1 LYKGAAKQ
9 MRILIVEDELTLQ
22 QQLADELRAQDYVV
36 DVASDGEEGLY
47 YALEY
52 PIDLAIIDLGLPKMD
67 GVEVIKKIRQ
77 AGHAYPVLILTARSR
92 WQEKVEG
99 LESGADDY
107 LTKPFHPQ
115 ELSARLKV
123 LLRRSVG
130 LADNVLVC
138 GAVKI
143 DTSSKQVFLNEQPL
157 TITAY
162 EYRLLSY
169 LMMHTGK
176 VLSKRELVDHIY
188 EEDDERDSN
197 TIEVFIRR
205 LRKKLDPDDQLKPIE
220 TQRGRGYRFRLP
232 RS

>member
-1 LYKGAAKQ
+1 
-9 MRILIVEDELTLQ
+9 MRLLIVEDELSLQ
-22 QQLADELRAQDYVV
+22 AQLADELRAQDYVV

-47 YALEY
+47 FGQEY
-52 PIDLAIIDLGLPKMD
+52 PIDLAIVDLGLPKLD
-67 GVEVIKKIRQ
+67 GVELIKQLRS
-77 AGHAYPVLILTARSR
+77 AGHAYPILILTARNR

-99 LESGADDY
+99 LEAGADDY

-115 ELSARLKV
+115 ELSARIKV
-123 LLRRSVG
+123 LLRRAVG
-130 LADNVLVC
+130 MADSTLTC
-138 GAVKI
+138 GPIKI
-143 DTSSKQVFLNEQPL
+143 DTSSNQVFLHDAPI

-188 EEDDERDSN
+188 EEDDDRDSN

-205 LRKKLDPDDQLKPIE
+205 LRKKLDPENTLKPIE

-232 RS
+232 RD

>member
-1 LYKGAAKQ
+1 
-9 MRILIVEDELTLQ
+9 MRLLIVEDELTLQ
-22 QQLADELRAQDYVV
+22 QQLADTLREQDYVV
-36 DVASDGEEGLY
+36 DVAGDGEEGLY
-47 YALEY
+47 YGQEY
-52 PIDLAIIDLGLPKMD
+52 PIDLAIIDLGLPKVD
-67 GVEVIKKIRQ
+67 GVDVIKRLREV
-77 AGHAYPVLILTARSR
+77 GFNYPILVLTARNR

-99 LESGADDY
+99 LEAGADDY
-107 LTKPFHPQ
+107 LTKPFQPE
-115 ELSARLKV
+115 ELLARIKV

-130 LADNVLVC
+130 LADNSLVC
-138 GAVKI
+138 GPIKI
-143 DTSSKQVFLNEQPL
+143 DTSSKQVFLSDQPL

-205 LRKKLDPDDQLKPIE
+205 LRKKLDAEGELNPIE
-220 TQRGRGYRFRLP
+220 TQRGRGYRFRIP
-232 RS
+232 RD

>member
-1 LYKGAAKQ
+1 
-9 MRILIVEDELTLQ
+9 MRILIVEDELSLQ

-36 DVASDGEEGLY
+36 DVAADGEEGLY
-47 YALEY
+47 FGQEY
-52 PIDLAIIDLGLPKMD
+52 PIDLAIIDLGLPKLE
-67 GVEVIKKIRQ
+67 GVEVIKRLRE
-77 AGHAYPVLILTARSR
+77 ANHSYPILILTARNR

-99 LESGADDY
+99 LEAGADDY
-107 LTKPFHPQ
+107 MTKPFHPQ
-115 ELSARLKV
+115 ELSARIKV

-130 LADNVLVC
+130 LADSSLVC
-138 GAVKI
+138 GPIKI
-143 DTSSKQVFLNEQPL
+143 DTSSKQVFLHDESV

-188 EEDDERDSN
+188 EEDDDRDSN

-205 LRKKLDPDDQLKPIE
+205 LRKKLDPDESLKPIE

>member
-1 LYKGAAKQ
+1 
-9 MRILIVEDELTLQ
+9 MRLLIVEDELSLQ
-22 QQLADELRAQDYVV
+22 QQLADALRAEDYVI

-47 YALEY
+47 YGQEY
-52 PIDLAIIDLGLPKMD
+52 PVDLAIIDLGLPKLD
-67 GVEVIKKIRQ
+67 GVEGIKRLR
-77 AGHAYPVLILTARSR
+77 AEGHGYPILILTARSR

-99 LESGADDY
+99 LEAGADDY

-115 ELSARLKV
+115 ELLARIKV

-130 LADNVLVC
+130 LADSRLSC
-138 GAVKI
+138 GPISI
-143 DTSSKQVFLNEQPL
+143 DTSSNQVFLNDAPI

-169 LMMHTGK
+169 LMLHTGK

-188 EEDDERDSN
+188 EEDDDRDSN

-205 LRKKLDPDDQLKPIE
+205 LRKKLDPENTLKPIE
-220 TQRGRGYRFRLP
+220 TQRGRGYRFRIP
-232 RS
+232 RD

>member
-1 LYKGAAKQ
+1 
-9 MRILIVEDELTLQ
+9 MRILIIEDELSLQ
-22 QQLADELRAQDYVV
+22 QQLATTLREQDYVV

-47 YALEY
+47 FAQEY
-52 PIDLAIIDLGLPKMD
+52 PIDLAIVDLGLPKLG
-67 GVEVIKKIRQ
+67 GVEVIKRLRA
-77 AGHAYPVLILTARSR
+77 AGKGYPVLILTARSR

-107 LTKPFHPQ
+107 LTKPFHP
-115 ELSARLKV
+115 EEMLARIKV

-130 LADNVLVC
+130 LADNSLVC
-138 GAVKI
+138 GPIKI
-143 DTSSKQVFLNEQPL
+143 DTSSKQLFIDDQPA

-176 VLSKRELVDHIY
+176 VISKRELVDHIY
-188 EEDDERDSN
+188 EEDDDRDSN

-205 LRKKLDPDDQLKPIE
+205 LRQKLDPENILKPIE
-220 TQRGRGYRFRLP
+220 TQRGRGYRFSIP
-232 RS
+232 RDNST

>member
-1 LYKGAAKQ
+1 
-9 MRILIVEDELTLQ
+9 MRILIIEDELTLQ
-22 QQLADELRAQDYVV
+22 AQLAETLRAQDYVV

-47 YALEY
+47 FAKEY
-52 PIDLAIIDLGLPKMD
+52 PIDLAIVDLGLPKID
-67 GVEVIKKIRQ
+67 GVEVIKQLRA
-77 AGHAYPVLILTARSR
+77 AGKAYPVLILTARNR

-107 LTKPFHPQ
+107 LTKPFHP
-115 ELSARLKV
+115 EEMLARIKV

-130 LADNVLVC
+130 LADNSLFC
-138 GAVKI
+138 GPVRL
-143 DTSSKQVFLNEQPL
+143 DTSAKQLFVNDEPT

-176 VLSKRELVDHIY
+176 VISKRELVDHIY
-188 EEDDERDSN
+188 EEDDDRDSN

-205 LRKKLDPDDQLKPIE
+205 LRKKLDPDGELNPIE
-220 TQRGRGYRFRLP
+220 TQRGRGYRFRLA
-232 RS
+232 RND

>member
-1 LYKGAAKQ
+1 
-9 MRILIVEDELTLQ
+9 MRILIVEDELSLQ
-22 QQLADELRAQDYVV
+22 QQLADSLRAEDYVV
-36 DVASDGEEGLY
+36 DVAADGEEGLY
-47 YALEY
+47 FGQEY
-52 PIDLAIIDLGLPKMD
+52 PIDLAIVDLGLPKMD
-67 GVEVIKKIRQ
+67 GVSMIKQLR
-77 AGHAYPVLILTARSR
+77 ASDHAYPILILTARNR

-99 LESGADDY
+99 LEAGADDY

-115 ELSARLKV
+115 ELLARIKV

-130 LADNVLVC
+130 LADSTLKC
-138 GAVKI
+138 GSVVI
-143 DTSSKQVFLNEQPL
+143 DTSSKQVSVNDEEV

-188 EEDDERDSN
+188 EEDDDRDSN

-205 LRKKLDPDDQLKPIE
+205 LRKKLDPDNSLKPIE
-220 TQRGRGYRFRLP
+220 TQRGRGYRFRIP
-232 RS
+232 RD

>member
-1 LYKGAAKQ
+1 
-9 MRILIVEDELTLQ
+9 MRLLIVEDELTLQ
-22 QQLADELRAQDYVV
+22 QQLADALREQDYVV

-47 YALEY
+47 FGQEY
-52 PIDLAIIDLGLPKMD
+52 PIDLAIIDLGLPKID
-67 GVEVIKKIRQ
+67 GVDVIKKLRET
-77 AGHAYPVLILTARSR
+77 GYNYPILILTARSR

-99 LESGADDY
+99 LEAGADDY
-107 LTKPFHPQ
+107 LTKPFQPE
-115 ELSARLKV
+115 ELLARIKV

-130 LADNVLVC
+130 LADNSLSC
-138 GAVKI
+138 GPIKI
-143 DTSSKQVFLNEQPL
+143 DTSSKQVFLEDESL

-205 LRKKLDPDDQLKPIE
+205 LRKKLDPDGNLNPIE
-220 TQRGRGYRFRLP
+220 TQRGRGYRFRIP
-232 RS
+232 RN

>member
-1 LYKGAAKQ
+1 
-9 MRILIVEDELTLQ
+9 MRLLIVEDELSLQ
-22 QQLADELRAQDYVV
+22 QQLADSLREQDYVV

-47 YALEY
+47 FGQEY
-52 PIDLAIIDLGLPKMD
+52 PVDLAIVDLGLPKLD
-67 GVEVIKKIRQ
+67 GVELIKRLRDAKKT
-77 AGHAYPVLILTARSR
+77 YPILILTARNR

-99 LESGADDY
+99 LEAGADDY
-107 LTKPFHPQ
+107 LTKPFHPE
-115 ELSARLKV
+115 ELAARIKV

-130 LADNVLVC
+130 LADNSLEC
-138 GAVKI
+138 GPVKI
-143 DTSSKQVFLNEQPL
+143 DTSSKEVLLNDEPL

-188 EEDDERDSN
+188 EEDDDRDSN

-205 LRKKLDPDDQLKPIE
+205 LRTKLDPDNSLKPIE
-220 TQRGRGYRFRLP
+220 TQRGRGYRFRIP
-232 RS
+232 RTTDL

>member
-1 LYKGAAKQ
+1 
-9 MRILIVEDELTLQ
+9 MRLLVVEDEISLQ
-22 QQLADELRAQDYVV
+22 QQLADSLREQDYVV

-47 YALEY
+47 FGQEY
-52 PIDLAIIDLGLPKMD
+52 PIDLAIVDLGLPKLD
-67 GVEVIKKIRQ
+67 GVDLIKRLRENNKN
-77 AGHAYPVLILTARSR
+77 YPILILTARNR

-99 LESGADDY
+99 LEAGADDY
-107 LTKPFHPQ
+107 LTKPFHPE
-115 ELSARLKV
+115 ELAARIKV

-130 LADNVLVC
+130 LADNSLEC
-138 GAVKI
+138 GPIKI
-143 DTSSKQVFLNEQPL
+143 DTSSKQVLLNDEPL

-188 EEDDERDSN
+188 EEDDDRDSN

-205 LRKKLDPDDQLKPIE
+205 LRKKLDPENSLKPIE
-220 TQRGRGYRFRLP
+220 TQRGRGYRFRIP
-232 RS
+232 RTATD

>member
-1 LYKGAAKQ
+1 
-9 MRILIVEDELTLQ
+9 MRILIIEDELALQ
-22 QQLADELRAQDYVV
+22 QQLAEALREQDYVV

-47 YALEY
+47 FGQEY
-52 PIDLAIIDLGLPKMD
+52 PIDLAIIDLGLPKLD
-67 GVEVIKKIRQ
+67 GVDVIKRLRQ
-77 AGHAYPVLILTARSR
+77 DGHAYPILILTARNR

-99 LESGADDY
+99 LEAGGDDY
-107 LTKPFHPQ
+107 LTKPFHPE
-115 ELSARLKV
+115 ELAARIKV

-130 LADNVLVC
+130 LADNTLVC
-138 GAVKI
+138 GPIKI
-143 DTSSKQVFLNEQPL
+143 DTSSKQVFLNDAPL

-188 EEDDERDSN
+188 EEDDDRDSN

-205 LRKKLDPDDQLKPIE
+205 LRKKLDPDNQLKPIE
-220 TQRGRGYRFRLP
+220 TQRGRGYRFRIA
-232 RS
+232 RN

>member
-1 LYKGAAKQ
+1 
-9 MRILIVEDELTLQ
+9 MRLLIVEDELSLQ
-22 QQLADELRAQDYVV
+22 EQLASSLREQDYVV

-47 YALEY
+47 FAQEY
-52 PIDLAIIDLGLPKMD
+52 PIDLAIVDLGLPKLD
-67 GVEVIKKIRQ
+67 GVELIKRLREANKS
-77 AGHAYPVLILTARSR
+77 YPILILTARNR

-99 LESGADDY
+99 LEAGADDY
-107 LTKPFHPQ
+107 LTKPFHPE
-115 ELSARLKV
+115 ELAARIKV

-130 LADNVLVC
+130 LADNSLEC
-138 GAVKI
+138 GPIKI
-143 DTSSKQVFLNEQPL
+143 DTSSKQVLLNAEPI

-188 EEDDERDSN
+188 EEDDDRDSN

-205 LRKKLDPDDQLKPIE
+205 LRKKLDPENSLKPIE
-220 TQRGRGYRFRLP
+220 TQRGRGYRFRIP
-232 RS
+232 RTIAE

>member
-1 LYKGAAKQ
+1 
-9 MRILIVEDELTLQ
+9 MRLLIVEDELSLQ
-22 QQLADELRAQDYVV
+22 EQLADAMREQDYVV

-47 YALEY
+47 FGEEY

-67 GVEVIKKIRQ
+67 GVTVIEKLRA
-77 AGHAYPVLILTARSR
+77 AGKTYPILILTARSR

-99 LESGADDY
+99 LEAGADDY
-107 LTKPFHPQ
+107 LTKPFHPE
-115 ELSARLKV
+115 ELLARIKV

-130 LADNVLVC
+130 LAVDLLFC
-138 GAVKI
+138 GPVSI
-143 DTSSKQVFLNEQPL
+143 DTSSKQVFLHEEPL

-188 EEDDERDSN
+188 EEDDDRDSN

-205 LRKKLDPDDQLKPIE
+205 LRKKLDPDGKLKPIE
-220 TQRGRGYRFRLP
+220 TQRGQGYRFRIP
-232 RS
+232 RD